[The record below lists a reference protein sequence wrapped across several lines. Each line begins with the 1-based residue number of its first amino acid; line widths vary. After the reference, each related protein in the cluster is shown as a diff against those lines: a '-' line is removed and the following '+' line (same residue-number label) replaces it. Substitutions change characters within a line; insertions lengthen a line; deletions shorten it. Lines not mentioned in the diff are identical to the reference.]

1 MSSQDGSFFF
11 TPFFYCPGI
20 ETVHAEPFDD
30 IHEAFFMKR
39 VLYKPKRWDPS
50 SGQSVAPK

>member
-30 IHEAFFMKR
+30 IHEAF
-39 VLYKPKRWDPS
+39 S
-50 SGQSVAPK
+50 

>member
-11 TPFFYCPGI
+11 TLFFYCPGI

-39 VLYKPKRWDPS
+39 VLITKMDHLPA
-50 SGQSVAPK
+50 SVAPK